1 MLNKKPIFINA
12 FSRGGSNLVWNVFLT
27 HPDVCSPILETLEIF
42 RIGVAGRRE
51 GYEAVWQTRQIG
63 FFNQRKLA
71 ARRPISAQARTF
83 IDATLHQW
91 KLKTAT
97 DIDMKY
103 KSEDQTYTIDEVVAA
118 RLVAKNNNGLTFLSD
133 RLVEMYPDATF
144 VGLVRNPLALYESF
158 NRVKFIRSV
167 DEFVNFYN
175 RMVGKMIKD
184 SKRYERYCII
194 RFEDMVANPMPT
206 IWQLYDFAGL
216 DREKVQKIRFK
227 AKRHYTADGTRDSA
241 LEVGRHFWFSFDE
254 VPGFLDEDINT
265 YHIQQLPEAVRDDIL
280 TRTEATAGKL
290 GYGQP

>member
-1 MLNKKPIFINA
+1 MHIKSPIFINS
-12 FSRGGSNLVWNVFLT
+12 FSRGGSNILWNVLLT
-27 HPDVCSPILETLEIF
+27 HPDVASPILETLTIF
-42 RIGVAGRRE
+42 RIGVGGRRE
-51 GYEAVWQTRQIG
+51 GYEAVWHTRQIN
-63 FFNQRKLA
+63 FFNQRHLA
-71 ARRPISAQARTF
+71 PRKPISAKAQQF

-103 KSEDQTYTIDEVVAA
+103 KSEAETYTLDEVVAA

-133 RLVEMYPDATF
+133 RLVDMYPDATF
-144 VGLVRNPLALYESF
+144 VALVRNPLALYESF

-167 DEFVNFYN
+167 DEFVTFYN
-175 RMVGKMIKD
+175 RMVGKMLED
-184 SKRYERYCII
+184 SEKYERYCFI

-206 IWQLYDFAGL
+206 IWQIYDFAGL

-227 AKRHYTADGTRDSA
+227 AKRHYTADGTRESA

-280 TRTEATAGKL
+280 TRTAATAGKL
-290 GYGQP
+290 GYS